1 MLDRTE
7 RFSIEQPKK
16 EVPLKT
22 SHDKMDLVELPKFIN
37 FGCDMG
43 LLGDPDNFEPMSPK
57 PDVPPK
63 QKASLSDEEKN
74 KDMAKTLTVQL
85 EWAAQEEKL
94 DSKDEDASDITP
106 IAPAEE
112 AKPIEKDTSP
122 LEEKTVKE
130 TEVKVAQRKP
140 SVQEKP
146 EEKRPES
153 RGKKNWGVLRKSLS
167 KVRCIMVYN
176 GGQLFS
182 FSLSKKLL
190 MVYSQ
195 AADIRAHYPNS
206 SSITNR
212 IISSILFHLVTR
224 KLLIKDKLW
233 STDKSVSK
241 IACFNYYDPKNELI
255 CI

>member
-16 EVPLKT
+16 EVGLKT

-43 LLGDPDNFEPMSPK
+43 LLGDPDNFEPMSPR
-57 PDVPPK
+57 PDIPPK

-74 KDMAKTLTVQL
+74 KDMAKKLTVQL
-85 EWAAQEEKL
+85 EWAAQEERN
-94 DSKDEDASDITP
+94 DSKDEDASN
-106 IAPAEE
+106 IAPVAPSEE
-112 AKPIEKDTSP
+112 AKPIERESSP
-122 LEEKTVKE
+122 LEEKTTKE

-140 SVQEKP
+140 SAQEKP

-167 KVRCIMVYN
+167 KVRSIMDYN

-182 FSLSKKLL
+182 FSLSMKLL

-206 SSITNR
+206 SSITNC

-224 KLLIKDKLW
+224 KLIIKNMFW

-241 IACFNYYDPKNELI
+241 DRMF
-255 CI
+255 

>member
-1 MLDRTE
+1 MLL
-7 RFSIEQPKK
+7 S
-16 EVPLKT
+16 T
-22 SHDKMDLVELPKFIN
+22 STTGVI
-37 FGCDMG
+37 
-43 LLGDPDNFEPMSPK
+43 S
-57 PDVPPK
+57 V
-63 QKASLSDEEKN
+63 SS
-74 KDMAKTLTVQL
+74 
-85 EWAAQEEKL
+85 EKL

-195 AADIRAHYPNS
+195 AADIRAHNPNS
-206 SSITNR
+206 SSITNL